1 MSYPNLHYYVD
12 ADKYG
17 EAYKSLKN
25 LPLYKYQEE
34 LHNFISKNKGTVLDS
49 HCKYCEYNIGD
60 KNDGGSELRKLCEG
74 ICNIL
79 QNFDD
84 IKSIS
89 IGISEDKWCPYMN
102 WWIYNYVL
110 SIPNYNNYI
119 SNFYLALTFICQSPK
134 NQLKKCKFENYSID
148 EINFNKKKI
157 LNEFTE
163 IYDDIKNK
171 IYYEK
176 NLNVQAYCKH
186 IKENFRYYNTVKV
199 NCTNEISCAYFNE
212 LSNFKN
218 KIREL
223 SNLNNILDKCNYRK
237 TPCENVSNIDD
248 DVPCLKKK
256 GNPFLLLILDD
267 DPEGIVNILLNV
279 LIIFVPILAIFLILF
294 KFTPLGRTLT
304 KSKREK
310 MSTAHTQKKE
320 NIREYMDNY
329 AAYVD
334 SEMKKR
340 MSLAYHAA

>member
-17 EAYKSLKN
+17 EASKSSVLDHDCN
-25 LPLYKYQEE
+25 YCE
-34 LHNFISKNKGTVLDS
+34 NFIADMQDAGSKLRIL
-49 HCKYCEYNIGD
+49 CKD
-60 KNDGGSELRKLCEG
+60 
-74 ICNIL
+74 ICYIL
-79 QNFDD
+79 QNFND
-84 IKSIS
+84 IKDNAT
-89 IGISEDKWCPYMN
+89 GISDDKWCPYMN
-102 WWIYNYVL
+102 SWLFNYVL

-119 SNFYLALTFICQSPK
+119 TNFYFALKFICHSSK
-134 NQLKKCKFENYSID
+134 NQPKCTFDNYSINN
-148 EINFNKKKI
+148 IIFNKKKV
-157 LNEFTE
+157 LYEFTE
-163 IYDDIKNK
+163 IFDDIKNK
-171 IYYEK
+171 IYDKE
-176 NLNVQAYCKH
+176 NLNVQPYCKH
-186 IKENFRYYNTVKV
+186 IKENLRYYNTVKV
-199 NCTNEISCAYFNE
+199 NCTSENSCAYYKE

-223 SNLNNILDKCNYRK
+223 SDLNNILDKCNYRK

-256 GNPFLLLILDD
+256 GNPFLLLIFDD
-267 DPEGIVNILLNV
+267 DPEGIVNILLNI

-310 MSTAHTQKKE
+310 LNTAHTQKKE
-320 NIREYMDNY
+320 NIRKYMDNY